1 MSKNYF
7 AIERNGECHA
17 PVILADRNGNMALA
31 EFLDMSY
38 EEMKNSAL
46 LEDFVVAAME
56 SADRICGVEDDQTIV
71 TLVGNND
78 VFIWS
83 IIMGSENDDIR
94 YCLVDW
100 KKDGYSFRY
109 EPENTP

>member
-7 AIERNGECHA
+7 AIERNGECKS
-17 PVILADRNGNMALA
+17 PVILADRNGNVVFK

-38 EEMKNSAL
+38 DEMKNSAL
-46 LEDFVVAAME
+46 LEDFVVDSME
-56 SADRICGVEDDQTIV
+56 AADRNCGVDDDQTIV
-71 TLVGNND
+71 TLVGNDD

-83 IIMGSENDDIR
+83 IIMGYENDNIR

-100 KKDGYSFRY
+100 KKDGYSYRY
-109 EPENTP
+109 EA